1 MKSIFTF
8 FLCLLAITAYSMP
21 QDSIGTKTIDGQL
34 YILHKVSKG
43 EGVYGISKKYGVT
56 ASAIYESNEG
66 SEQNILIDQ
75 VLLIPKGKA
84 TASTVKVAN
93 TSTTKIEKKYHT
105 VSKGQTL
112 SSIARKYN
120 TSVSEIKSL
129 NNLSSDNI
137 MLGQKLIV
145 EETKIAVSTPKPKLA
160 EPKPVEA
167 VKEEVVI
174 AKQTEKPNSNWSNAE
189 TISNSNQ
196 KNVVV
201 PNTAEVTAEVEKNQ
215 SVKTKYSTDD
225 GDEISEKGLAI
236 ISTDGELSQDRSFIM
251 HPKAKVGTIV
261 MITNP
266 ENNNTVFA
274 RVIANSKADNSGILK
289 MSKSVASKL
298 GVSENTE
305 VKVSYAK

>member
-1 MKSIFTF
+1 
-8 FLCLLAITAYSMP
+8 MP

-66 SEQNILIDQ
+66 SDQNILIDQ
-75 VLLIPKGKA
+75 ILLIPKGKA
-84 TASTVKVAN
+84 AASSVKVAN
-93 TSTTKIEKKYHT
+93 TSTTKVENKYHT

-137 MLGQKLIV
+137 MLGQTLLI
-145 EETKIAVSTPKPKLA
+145 EETKIVVNTPKAQPV
-160 EPKPVEA
+160 EPKPA
-167 VKEEVVI
+167 EVVKKEVVV
-174 AKQTEKPNSNWSNAE
+174 AKQEEKPNSTWSNAE
-189 TISNSNQ
+189 TISNSNP

-201 PNTAEVTAEVEKNQ
+201 PSTGEVVTQVEKNQ

-225 GDEISEKGLAI
+225 GDEVSEKGLAI
-236 ISTDGELSQDRSFIM
+236 ISTEGELNQDRSFIM

-274 RVIANSKADNSGILK
+274 RVIANSNTDNASILK